1 MKAAYTAAIDLEGV
15 ADIGQTEKVPHR
27 IAATAAAESCSP
39 DTSLDSAATRM
50 KAISTVPDTSL
61 RPAH

>member
-27 IAATAAAESCSP
+27 IAATAAESCSP

>member
-27 IAATAAAESCSP
+27 IAAAAESCSP